1 MVGTLNLGS
10 WNSHWIAMLNYQR
23 VKGHKVRRPT
33 SVSCGSCLFVVVLS
47 VLSLSLSRLPPW
59 RGFLLRLTW
68 THPIRLFI
76 VISMSFPWLFPPFCC
91 VFHRL
96 APSFLI
102 SNTWSTGFCPEHLLH
117 AQPLYMA
124 FSKPLVWLHTCFGL
138 NASKPW
144 FTQSAVWHNRV
155 IHKRNVLH

>member
-1 MVGTLNLGS
+1 
-10 WNSHWIAMLNYQR
+10 MLNYQR

-33 SVSCGSCLFVVVLS
+33 SVSCGSCLFVVVLY
-47 VLSLSLSRLPPW
+47 VLSLSRLSPW
-59 RGFLLRLTW
+59 RRFLLRLTW
-68 THPIRLFI
+68 THPIRLFN

-138 NASKPW
+138 NLNRGLNKSHVFASKPW
-144 FTQSAVWHNRV
+144 FTQSAVWHNSV
-155 IHKRNVLH
+155 IHKHHILH